1 MCSYMKG
8 PDLVISQP
16 KDCLDN
22 MGDWCV
28 SHHAASG
35 KIDIC
40 IMFFINNPS
49 DDGVS
54 PWDLWF
60 FLFRFD
66 RESITK
72 HYLRA
77 WGRKAGDSHN

>member
-22 MGDWCV
+22 MGDWCI

-35 KIDIC
+35 KIDIH

-54 PWDLWF
+54 P
-60 FLFRFD
+60 
-66 RESITK
+66 
-72 HYLRA
+72 
-77 WGRKAGDSHN
+77 

>member
-1 MCSYMKG
+1 MCSHMKG

-22 MGDWCV
+22 MGDWCT

-35 KIDIC
+35 KIDIY
-40 IMFFINNPS
+40 IMFFINNQS

-54 PWDLWF
+54 P
-60 FLFRFD
+60 
-66 RESITK
+66 
-72 HYLRA
+72 
-77 WGRKAGDSHN
+77 